1 MGKILQKFDRKVY
14 ANSLASFRKIR
25 FCSTTQFCKFCLRL
39 FLSGQFDCWNFNEI
53 FRKNIAYGNVNATA
67 AELDRAVNLAHLRS
81 TISNLPHGYESRVME
96 RGVGLSGGERL
107 RVGIARSILANRR
120 VLLLDEPTASL
131 DAITAKIIQGTL
143 ETLASNKT
151 TLIVAHN
158 LASIVHV
165 DQIVVLDNGRIVE
178 MGK

>member
-1 MGKILQKFDRKVY
+1 MIE
-14 ANSLASFRKIR
+14 NSFVLEI
-25 FCSTTQFCKFCLRL
+25 TQ
-39 FLSGQFDCWNFNEI
+39 
-53 FRKNIAYGNVNATA
+53 
-67 AELDRAVNLAHLRS
+67 
-81 TISNLPHGYESRVME
+81 VME

-131 DAITAKIIQGTL
+131 DAITAKLIQGTL
-143 ETLASNKT
+143 ENMSSDKT

-165 DQIVVLDNGRIVE
+165 DQIIVMEMGQIVE
-178 MGK
+178 IGR